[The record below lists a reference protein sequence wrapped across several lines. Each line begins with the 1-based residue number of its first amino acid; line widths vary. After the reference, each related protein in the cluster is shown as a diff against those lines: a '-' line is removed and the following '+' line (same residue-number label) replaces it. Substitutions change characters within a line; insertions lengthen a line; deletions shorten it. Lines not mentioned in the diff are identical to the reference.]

1 MKKYFKLLFVIITA
15 FVVTLGFSVN
25 AEDTGYIDIYYPIHK
40 TDEAGKGLN
49 GVQFTFSSGNYTL
62 TSEELDDGDYL
73 IDYINNYE
81 PEPQPLEG
89 EEGGDIEERK
99 VEDKNEWDNVIKFLP
114 SKYGDAISNMDS
126 WDEAVEIFNEMIS
139 DGYYGE
145 VFTDDGYAYIN
156 TIIPGYI
163 DETVAPSGYEKEKI
177 VVFVSLYI
185 EIHDNGDKYVSV
197 YSSSNYNGFEDLVGY
212 FKYDSNVNYEELFK
226 KIDSEIPEGCITG
239 EEDYEVCQKT
249 IAKIYKD
256 NGFLTDVAD
265 CSVAKDKYENS
276 LGRREELGF
285 DDKDIEYTCVLQIK
299 DKKTIVNPE
308 TYGTLI
314 TVLILA
320 VGSIGLFVARKT
332 RTN

>member
-15 FVVTLGFSVN
+15 FVVSLGFSVN

-49 GVQFTFSSGNYTL
+49 GVQFTFSSGNYSL

-81 PEPQPLEG
+81 PEPQPLER
-89 EEGGDIEERK
+89 EDIEERK

-126 WDEAVEIFNEMIS
+126 WDEAVEIINEMIS

-163 DETVAPSGYEKEKI
+163 DETVAPSGYDKVK
-177 VVFVSLYI
+177 VVVPVYLYV
-185 EIHDNGDKYVSV
+185 EFNEDGSKYGSV
-197 YSSSNYNGFEDLVGY
+197 YSSTYYEEEDELYGY
-212 FKYDSNVNYEELFK
+212 FIYDSNVDYESLFRDMFK
-226 KIDSEIPEGCITG
+226 SIPVGCYTG
-239 EEDYEVCQKT
+239 ETDWTVCYK
-249 IAKIYKD
+249 AESKYLKD

-265 CSVAKDKYENS
+265 CSVAKEYENS
-276 LGRREELGF
+276 SEKREELRF
-285 DDKDIEYTCVLQIK
+285 DEDIEYTCVLQIK